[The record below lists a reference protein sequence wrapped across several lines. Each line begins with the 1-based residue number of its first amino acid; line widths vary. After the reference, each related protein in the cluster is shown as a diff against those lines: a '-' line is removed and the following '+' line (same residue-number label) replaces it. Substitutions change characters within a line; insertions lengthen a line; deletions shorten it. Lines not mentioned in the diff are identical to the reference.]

1 MQTDLVIH
9 FSVTFLAAAAL
20 SCFLT
25 FLVRSVAVS
34 LRIVDTPGEPRK
46 IHGRPVP
53 LLGGAAL
60 YATILVVVAGL
71 AQTGW
76 LTDDRVSTRLL
87 WGIVLA
93 GAVIMLVG
101 FLDDAF
107 RLTWWQ
113 QMLGPIL
120 AVSIMIAAG
129 LEIPFVTNP
138 FGTGV
143 LDLGEFFAGGM
154 IVPTEGIL
162 IFLWLLGMMYT
173 TKLLDGVD
181 GLASS
186 ISFVATLVIFVV
198 SLFWDHS
205 GSTTSFLALTLA
217 GAILGFLVWNW
228 HPAKIFLGEGGSI
241 FLGFMLGVLAIIS
254 GGKIATALLVM
265 GVPILDVLWIIGRR
279 LVSGQ
284 RIFSA
289 DKKHLHF
296 RLLQAGM
303 TQRQVALSLALVS
316 LAFGSVSF
324 VFGTRAKLIA
334 LAVLLV
340 FMLGLALVLVR
351 HEKKRG
357 SI

>member
-1 MQTDLVIH
+1 MQTDLAIH
-9 FSVTFLAAAAL
+9 FSVTFFAAAAL
-20 SCFLT
+20 SCFFT
-25 FLVRSVAVS
+25 FLVRGIAVRM
-34 LRIVDTPGEPRK
+34 RIVDTPGEPRK
-46 IHGRPVP
+46 VHGRPVP
-53 LLGGAAL
+53 LLGGVAL
-60 YATILVVVAGL
+60 YATVLAVLSGL
-71 AQTGW
+71 LQTGW

-93 GAVIMLVG
+93 GAVIMFIG
-101 FLDDAF
+101 FLDDAL
-107 RLTWWQ
+107 RLKWWQ

-120 AVSIMIAAG
+120 AVCIMVAAG

-138 FGTGV
+138 FGSGV
-143 LDLGEFFAGGM
+143 LDLGELPFGGAV
-154 IVPTEGIL
+154 VPTGGIL

-173 TKLLDGVD
+173 TKLLDGLD

-186 ISFVATLVIFVV
+186 ISFVAALVIFVV
-198 SLFWDHS
+198 SLFWDRS

-217 GAILGFLVWNW
+217 GAVLGFLVWNW

-241 FLGFMLGVLAIIS
+241 FLGFMLGVLAVIS

-279 LVSGQ
+279 LASGQ
-284 RIFSA
+284 KIFSA

-303 TQRQVALSLALVS
+303 TQRQVAFSLALVS
-316 LAFGSVSF
+316 LVFGSVSF

-334 LAVLLV
+334 LAALFV
-340 FMLGLALVLVR
+340 FMLGLALVLIR
-351 HEKKRG
+351 HEKKHG
-357 SI
+357 SV